1 MHENGGTSHLQY
13 HLLKVEIKSNN
24 VMIDGKNTF
33 YKPVNND
40 IKTYESIRKIV
51 KEMITQLVLC

>member
-1 MHENGGTSHLQY
+1 M
-13 HLLKVEIKSNN
+13 EIKGNN
-24 VMIDGKNTF
+24 VMIDGKNAF

-51 KEMITQLVLC
+51 KEMITHLAFC

>member
-1 MHENGGTSHLQY
+1 
-13 HLLKVEIKSNN
+13 
-24 VMIDGKNTF
+24 MIDGKNAF

-51 KEMITQLVLC
+51 KEMIWQLVLC